1 MIKYMWLYERIYIWN
16 KILHLNKIYGTE
28 VKYME
33 LLFLYINRTNNGFIE
48 KQGFNFSP
56 NYKFELI
63 TEENTYVL
71 RQNNC
76 DKKIPKNFFD
86 NTGCISNVTAIV
98 GENGSG
104 KSTLLNELSTLF
116 FSVKDE
122 DHASAYNDYFN
133 ERYANEMRAA
143 VFIENDELVCYH
155 NIEKLENRAEIK
167 DVYLYQKSPIFQEMI
182 VNNKGCINISKIY
195 ITNSMYSIKNSI
207 STDMNID
214 EIHLN
219 INTLD
224 TLKNIFYKGKIK
236 KNSHLVGGYFS
247 YLDLC
252 RSCKTANEFQQIL
265 DVIYIGTMYEKKKK
279 GILADNLH
287 PDLFVSFQF
296 YTKIIQDCLIKA
308 RNEKDNDD
316 ILVKAHNKLKSIIGE
331 SFIPILKINSICI
344 AYCNLLY
351 EIITYNRGNELDNIG
366 VIRSKDDL
374 KLSIESIIRNNSK
387 MQSLFKE
394 ALDEIKEFDN
404 CLCECPQTE
413 CLLPVGDMAYNSQ
426 IKVKYGSKYYKK
438 FLKLVEKYA
447 IHKKHSFMLKYID
460 IEGLQFSSGERALLN
475 FFSWLNLVPFFKYI
489 SGDVQESLKD
499 NVLILIDEIDL
510 YCHPGWQ
517 QKMLYYLLDEARV
530 LFHDKNVQ
538 IIFTTHSPIILSD
551 IPKSNVIY
559 LTKDEE
565 KNKCRI
571 DEPKNHDETF
581 GANIYKLFDDA
592 FFLEKQGQIGEF
604 SKRKIMSLI
613 DYLKPIQGENG
624 EFIYKS
630 IDRNILELEQEIS
643 LIGEPII
650 KDRLYT
656 MLYKH
661 KMEVG
666 CKEEDKV
673 ENLIK
678 VYEEK
683 IKRLR
688 NGENR

>member
-1 MIKYMWLYERIYIWN
+1 
-16 KILHLNKIYGTE
+16 
-28 VKYME
+28 ME

-56 NYKFELI
+56 NYKFELTI
-63 TEENTYVL
+63 EEDTYVL
-71 RQNNC
+71 KQNNC
-76 DKKIPKNFFD
+76 DKKIPQNFFD

-116 FSVKDE
+116 FSVKDK

-133 ERYANEMRAA
+133 KRYVNEMRAA
-143 VFIENDELVCYH
+143 VFIENDVLVCYH
-155 NIEKLENRAEIK
+155 NIEKLENRANIK

-182 VNNKGCINISKIY
+182 VNNVGCINISKIY
-195 ITNSMYSIKNSI
+195 ITNSMYSIKNSV
-207 STDMNID
+207 STDMNIN

-224 TLKNIFYKGKIK
+224 TLKYIFYKGKIK

-265 DVIYIGTMYEKKKK
+265 DVIYIGTMYEKKEK
-279 GILADNLH
+279 GILAENLH

-296 YTKIIQDCLIKA
+296 YTKIIQDTLIKA

-316 ILVKAHNKLKSIIGE
+316 ILVKSHNKLKFIIGE
-331 SFIPILKINSICI
+331 SFISILKTNSICV

-351 EIITYNRGNELDNIG
+351 EIIAYNRGDGLDNIG

-374 KLSIESIIRNNSK
+374 KLSIESIIKSNSK
-387 MQSLFKE
+387 MRSLFKE
-394 ALDEIKEFDN
+394 ALDEIKEFDR

-413 CLLPVGDMAYNSQ
+413 CLLPVDDMAYNSQ

-438 FLKLVEKYA
+438 FFKLVEKYA
-447 IHKKHSFMLKYID
+447 IHKKYSFILKYID
-460 IEGLQFSSGERALLN
+460 IKGLQFSSGERALLN

-559 LTKDEE
+559 LAKDEG

-571 DEPKNHDETF
+571 DEPQNHDETF
-581 GANIYKLFDDA
+581 GANIYKLFNDA

-661 KMEVG
+661 KMKVG
-666 CKEEDKV
+666 CNAEDKV
-673 ENLIK
+673 ENMIK

-683 IKRLR
+683 IKQLR

>member
-1 MIKYMWLYERIYIWN
+1 
-16 KILHLNKIYGTE
+16 
-28 VKYME
+28 
-33 LLFLYINRTNNGFIE
+33 
-48 KQGFNFSP
+48 
-56 NYKFELI
+56 
-63 TEENTYVL
+63 
-71 RQNNC
+71 
-76 DKKIPKNFFD
+76 
-86 NTGCISNVTAIV
+86 
-98 GENGSG
+98 
-104 KSTLLNELSTLF
+104 
-116 FSVKDE
+116 
-122 DHASAYNDYFN
+122 
-133 ERYANEMRAA
+133 
-143 VFIENDELVCYH
+143 
-155 NIEKLENRAEIK
+155 
-167 DVYLYQKSPIFQEMI
+167 
-182 VNNKGCINISKIY
+182 
-195 ITNSMYSIKNSI
+195 
-207 STDMNID
+207 
-214 EIHLN
+214 
-219 INTLD
+219 
-224 TLKNIFYKGKIK
+224 
-236 KNSHLVGGYFS
+236 
-247 YLDLC
+247 
-252 RSCKTANEFQQIL
+252 
-265 DVIYIGTMYEKKKK
+265 
-279 GILADNLH
+279 
-287 PDLFVSFQF
+287 
-296 YTKIIQDCLIKA
+296 
-308 RNEKDNDD
+308 
-316 ILVKAHNKLKSIIGE
+316 
-331 SFIPILKINSICI
+331 
-344 AYCNLLY
+344 
-351 EIITYNRGNELDNIG
+351 
-366 VIRSKDDL
+366 
-374 KLSIESIIRNNSK
+374 
-387 MQSLFKE
+387 
-394 ALDEIKEFDN
+394 
-404 CLCECPQTE
+404 
-413 CLLPVGDMAYNSQ
+413 
-426 IKVKYGSKYYKK
+426 
-438 FLKLVEKYA
+438 
-447 IHKKHSFMLKYID
+447 MLKYID